1 MSRVQLGLPLTVV
14 ARLSEEEKSQLV
26 VQQCTL
32 LQIEEFEADALLKM
46 CGASGKVSKGFGLVY
61 RYAGLVDEIRD
72 TMSEVIQILATQ
84 TSTTKTQ
91 LLVFGSFHNDIS
103 LVFLKLIYL
112 LSSWRRMQ
120 WVPRPIL
127 FDSEG
132 MLLSMTMFLGKL
144 VKYFAMMCVNQLNGP
159 QKEQHSVSDD
169 MYNNLQILIQ
179 CVRDPTTVD
188 GLDMTKLLEWFREV
202 MEIEYVIEEKWQ
214 EVLNGTLV
222 YPWLAILC
230 LPYEEIKQH
239 GDLNNWF
246 VRYFKQYTRISRA
259 VEDVIFPLLE
269 RAKISGN
276 MDQYADSLLCFR
288 DAEKL
293 QPFFKRSQTRSVA
306 YLSAKN
312 QMQLGSVCPMV
323 FRSTWIPYILS
334 GLNHLE
340 ATSTVSPNIVPHRS
354 LYSHIAQPI
363 PMQSLSPP
371 HETVK
376 SVAEPLHVNTTVAVD
391 PIKSTVISS
400 SPGMA
405 VTTPHSL
412 GLTPVHP
419 VPSELTTDTFL
430 KDKATRASSSMV
442 EGSHHSDIDNVDK
455 LEDVGMRKSM
465 EAMVEEPPF
474 LPAVSASNDTYK
486 KGNVDSS
493 ASIKSNGSK
502 HNVAPI
508 DTAVIREQTERVEA
522 DKAHKQQREEISPHG
537 SEGERTAD
545 ILPITSSSNGPNSSS
560 TQPLFSPN
568 PSVPAIVVNAP
579 DVVVVEEPPVV
590 KQPVAVEPVESVPP
604 SASKSITIEDTR
616 VPLATSAS
624 TDVPIFSAPPNLS
637 VQAVASDPSEPV
649 EEPQLDSPPPNITSP
664 PLDTTTKKARPTNKK
679 TMIIKHVLS
688 DDADDDDEEGEVVYL
703 VRYDRHSSPD
713 HNIINQIQ
721 QIQAAKKAG
730 GASTSGSSSANILA
744 TPTASTPSNNPE
756 EMSILRQTSK
766 NNNLLEEEEHFHRP
780 RMSSDPS
787 HSHSQHHPILLAQHR
802 YSSPSST
809 SYRAP
814 VVHGSPS
821 WSHQQHPSNHP
832 RYETRARTYTDSY
845 YSPPTSSASLLSSST
860 STQRNWS
867 AKNRLRGIDFSA
879 QSLST
884 ALRQIDEE
892 TQLQASASTPSLM
905 PTENTAVSAAA
916 VTLTMEAKERRI
928 AARKIATWYMI
939 VAPRRKLLRRLL
951 VRDTIL
957 GVISDVIDRTFQVI
971 HLRQRRRQQLMRQGA
986 AAKIQKHFRK
996 WRLKL
1001 AAEERARELE
1011 ERREAAWEYLDIWRR
1026 CVMNGIRLFRWFRT
1040 VVRRKMQ
1047 TSGTSDSVSLGE
1059 AAPSA
1064 LTSPVASKRASMEMP
1079 FAVSPIKEESGNTT
1093 NTSADTTPVDESKER
1108 RRSRIKKLR
1117 VSIMQNFVISPSTG
1131 FRVAIGDVIEMYIEE
1146 YVMFHKFG
1154 GFRRHSAP
1162 PVPIIHRN
1170 ISTRTLVDIVYD
1182 KDDKSLHMRSYESYA
1197 LCIQLAYRAYRA
1209 RYAVWRRR
1217 MERQSTQTIILFLI
1231 RCMGRRRRIRAE
1243 LRRVS
1248 ATKIT
1253 KWFKGIRARM
1263 RLYDEVR
1270 CGLLLK
1276 LAWINYM
1283 HYKKLKSQLRR
1294 VDRPITI
1301 LLHGLRN
1308 ITKRALATDEIRIV
1322 VSVWWNPLL
1331 HIVGEADA
1339 EQMVQS
1345 KPPQYIYRS
1354 QVHRVTTEDDKPI
1367 PELAQNRRTLGTMVQ
1382 RAGAFMNRISSSQNL
1397 RPRLTSAASSDG
1409 DGSKDNG
1416 ATPAIKEEDDDASEI
1431 SAPVERQTLRN
1442 RRSANIHS
1450 GAPPSASPTAFVRKG
1465 DKSNLAIAAAVGAAA
1480 NRKRSSSGGSQD
1492 PPEHKGPVPAS
1503 SSSPPPPAGTKTTTP
1518 ATPAG
1523 TSGAPSVE
1531 APTAV
1536 TSPSQQFNPKA
1547 AALLANRIRQ
1557 RRQSLSQPN
1566 GQAPADDNAST
1577 ATGGNTLGGTISA
1590 SNAVGA
1596 AGGDNSSIGTGGG
1609 HSASSGHAP
1618 PSAAGGGLAAAL
1630 AMRRQRLESNDDTSH
1645 NNNTLDEE
1653 DDSTSDNPG
1662 FGQASRLTPT
1672 AQNVMR
1678 NTLAFAFGL
1687 SAMAKKSTVRKKSKV
1702 VCNFE
1707 DETIR
1712 IPGCHGN
1719 SVIKFE
1725 VFDGEYVDLC

>member
-14 ARLSEEEKSQLV
+14 VRLSEEEKSQLV

-46 CGASGKVSKGFGLVY
+46 CGATGKVSKGFGLVY

-84 TSTTKTQ
+84 TSPTKTQ

-144 VKYFAMMCVNQLNGP
+144 LKYFAMMCVNQLSEA
-159 QKEQHSVSDD
+159 QKEQHRVSDD
-169 MYNNLQILIQ
+169 MYNNLQILMQ
-179 CVRDPTTVD
+179 CARDPTNVD
-188 GLDMTKLLEWFREV
+188 ELDLTKLLGWFREV
-202 MEIEYVIEEKWQ
+202 IEIENIIEEKWQ

-239 GDLNNWF
+239 GELNKWF
-246 VRYFKQYTRISRA
+246 VRYFKQYTRISRT

-293 QPFFKRSQTRSVA
+293 QPFFKRSQTRSIA

-340 ATSTVSPNIVPHRS
+340 ATSTVSPNIVSHRA
-354 LYSHIAQPI
+354 LYSHVAQPI
-363 PMQSLSPP
+363 PMQSMSPS

-376 SVAEPLHVNTTVAVD
+376 SVVEPLHVNTTVAVD
-391 PIKSTVISS
+391 PSKSIEIVHS
-400 SPGMA
+400 SPPA
-405 VTTPHSL
+405 LVVSTPHSL

-419 VPSELTTDTFL
+419 VASELTTDTFL

-455 LEDVGMRKSM
+455 VEDIGMRKSM
-465 EAMVEEPPF
+465 EAMVEEP
-474 LPAVSASNDTYK
+474 LIVPAASASSDTEK
-486 KGNVDSS
+486 KDNVNSS
-493 ASIKSNGSK
+493 ASIKSNSSK
-502 HNVAPI
+502 PNVAPI
-508 DTAVIREQTERVEA
+508 DTAIIREQKERTGV
-522 DKAHKQQREEISPHG
+522 DNAHKQQREEISPHG
-537 SEGERTAD
+537 SEGERTAE
-545 ILPITSSSNGPNSSS
+545 ILPNTSSSNGPNSSS
-560 TQPLFSPN
+560 TQPLYSPN
-568 PSVPAIVVNAP
+568 PSAPAIVVNPLA
-579 DVVVVEEPPVV
+579 VVVAEEQPVV
-590 KQPVAVEPVESVPP
+590 EQPAEAVPP
-604 SASKSITIEDTR
+604 SASKSVTIEDTR
-616 VPLATSAS
+616 VPLAASAS
-624 TDVPIFSAPPNLS
+624 TDIPTFSTPPNLS
-637 VQAVASDPSEPV
+637 VQAAASDPSEPV

-664 PLDTTTKKARPTNKK
+664 PLDTTTKKARPSNKK

-688 DDADDDDEEGEVVYL
+688 DDADDDEEEGEVVYL

-744 TPTASTPSNNPE
+744 TPTASTPTVNPDE
-756 EMSILRQTSK
+756 GSMLRQTSK

-821 WSHQQHPSNHP
+821 WSHQHPTNHP

-905 PTENTAVSAAA
+905 PVEDTAVSAAA
-916 VTLTMEAKERRI
+916 VAVTMEAKERRR

-957 GVISDVIDRTFQVI
+957 GVISDVIDRTFQLI
-971 HLRQRRRQQLMRQGA
+971 HVRQRRRQQLMRQGA
-986 AAKIQKHFRK
+986 AAKIQKHFRE

-1001 AAEERARELE
+1001 AAEERARELD
-1011 ERREAAWEYLDIWRR
+1011 ERREAAWEYLEVWRR

-1040 VVRRKMQ
+1040 VVRRRMQ

-1064 LTSPVASKRASMEMP
+1064 LTSPVASKRASVEMP

-1170 ISTRTLVDIVYD
+1170 ISSRTLVDIVYD
-1182 KDDKSLHMRSYESYA
+1182 KDDKTLHMRSYESYA

-1209 RYAVWRRR
+1209 RYAMWKRRV
-1217 MERQSTQTIILFLI
+1217 ERQSTQKIILFLI
-1231 RCMGRRRRIRAE
+1231 RCMARRRRIRAE

-1354 QVHRVTTEDDKPI
+1354 QIHRVTTEDDKPI
-1367 PELAQNRRTLGTMVQ
+1367 PELAHNRRTLGTMVQ

-1409 DGSKDNG
+1409 DG
-1416 ATPAIKEEDDDASEI
+1416 ATPAIKEEDDDVSEQ

-1450 GAPPSASPTAFVRKG
+1450 GAPPTASPTAFVRKA

-1492 PPEHKGPVPAS
+1492 PPEHKGPAPA
-1503 SSSPPPPAGTKTTTP
+1503 SSSPPPPAGTKTTALTP
-1518 ATPAG
+1518 TG
-1523 TSGAPSVE
+1523 TGGAPPSVE
-1531 APTAV
+1531 APAAM

-1557 RRQSLSQPN
+1557 RRQSLSQVN
-1566 GQAPADDNAST
+1566 GQAPGDDNAST
-1577 ATGGNTLGGTISA
+1577 ATGGNTLGGT
-1590 SNAVGA
+1590 
-1596 AGGDNSSIGTGGG
+1596 AGGDNGSIGTGGG

-1618 PSAAGGGLAAAL
+1618 PSAAAGGGLAAAL
-1630 AMRRQRLESNDDTSH
+1630 AMRRQRLESNDETSH
-1645 NNNTLDEE
+1645 NNNDEE

-1725 VFDGEYVDLC
+1725 VFDGEYVLSLTPRGAVSSV